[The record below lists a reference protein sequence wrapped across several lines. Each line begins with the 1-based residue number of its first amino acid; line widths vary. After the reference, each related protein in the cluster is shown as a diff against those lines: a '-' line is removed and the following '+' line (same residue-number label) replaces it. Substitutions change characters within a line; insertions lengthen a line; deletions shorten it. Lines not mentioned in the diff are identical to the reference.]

1 MVVERFFMN
10 INVLS
15 LKDGMDLLV
24 MEMLLEGYKKNKK
37 GRKFDVIKGV

>member
-1 MVVERFFMN
+1 MAAERFFRN

-24 MEMLLEGYKKNKK
+24 MEMPLEGHKKNKK
-37 GRKFDVIKGV
+37 GRKPDATKGA